1 MKADVDVECNGYNKY
16 TVLTAPKYA
25 NTKEWKSCLLK
36 GNVYR
41 RKKQTLN
48 PKLQRCNFK
57 ETVKS
62 TSSSMSVTK
71 KV

>member
-1 MKADVDVECNGYNKY
+1 MKADFDVECNGYNKY
-16 TVLTAPKYA
+16 TALTAPKYA
-25 NTKEWKSCLLK
+25 NTKEGKSCLLK
-36 GNVYR
+36 GNGQR

-57 ETVKS
+57 TTVKS
-62 TSSSMSVTK
+62 TSPSMSVTK

>member
-36 GNVYR
+36 ENVY
-41 RKKQTLN
+41 KK
-48 PKLQRCNFK
+48 K
-57 ETVKS
+57 EADIKP
-62 TSSSMSVTK
+62 
-71 KV
+71 

>member
-16 TVLTAPKYA
+16 MVLTAPKYA

-36 GNVYR
+36 GKVYR

-48 PKLQRCNFK
+48 PKLQRCNFQK
-57 ETVKS
+57 TVKS
-62 TSSSMSVTK
+62 IPPPLCQ
-71 KV
+71 